1 MPSPLSVF
9 LQRFSVYPAKIPLRW
24 LLVIPF
30 VLQTVGTTALV
41 GYFSYRSGQQA
52 VENLASQLLR
62 QTSERVS
69 DRLSSYL
76 QPSQQV
82 VASNYF
88 MAKQGILNLNNRE
101 QLRQQLWQQI
111 NSNPLIP
118 TTGFWSVQGN
128 ALTYVRISTEQEK
141 IIAEKITEKR
151 TPIGTIYLNEISSN
165 QRRYYQVD
173 SQGKP
178 QKLVYKFN
186 DDFRKLAWYLRAKI
200 RNRQHWIP
208 VFVGRLSA
216 ALETMTVAP
225 VYNADGSF
233 QGIFTANYFLFNFST
248 FLNQLHFSP
257 KGQVFIV
264 DRSGNLIAT
273 SVLSEGAA
281 MRLVNGK
288 PSRLPAVNSQDELTR
303 KVAQQ
308 LLAKFGNLQNLNNV
322 KQLNLTFN
330 NQRDFV
336 QVTPYRDKYGLDWL
350 VVMVIPESD
359 FMAEIHSN
367 TRITVLLCL
376 LALGLSIASGIAI
389 SHRFTSRINRL
400 NQISQKL
407 ADGDLTQRLPT
418 DSLVIEVQKLAHS
431 FNLMAEQL
439 QQLFQSQLETQAT
452 RLSEAYFQQLA
463 GAVPG
468 MIYTY
473 SQYPDGSQ
481 AFDYVSSFSQ
491 DILELEPEQ
500 IIGDANIALNQIH
513 PEDRSAYNAAVQNS
527 FVTFK
532 PFIFAFRII
541 TPAGKLK
548 WLEAN
553 SRPLRNENGT
563 VTWYGILFDIT
574 DRKQAEI
581 ALQRYEK
588 IISATLDGIALI
600 DRNYH
605 YQIVN
610 QTYSQWHNKRIDEI
624 IGHPISDLHG
634 QEVFQNVIKP
644 RIDLCFKGEIV
655 EDNKWF
661 ILPAIGQQFLNAT
674 SIPYI
679 ENDASISG
687 VIITARN
694 ITPLKLTELALRH
707 SEQKFRGAFDTIS
720 AGMALVSPVGGFL
733 EVNTALCKMLNYSEE
748 ELLHR
753 RFEDIEHPDD
763 RHTNIDWIKPIFS
776 GEISAY
782 QAEKRFL
789 SKQGQ
794 IIWGLMNLALMRDIE
809 ANPLYLIVQIADIT
823 DRKQAE
829 IARQESETR
838 LRLALEVSGAIAW
851 ERDLETDEM
860 SFSRT
865 FLSQTPKKSSYL
877 QAMALVH
884 PDDREAVHEA
894 NQKAIAQCGTF
905 EIEHRVAV
913 SPEKPEWR
921 WFQVSAR
928 VITNARGKPIRIIG
942 MSVDI
947 TARHHLEAMKNEF
960 ISMVSHELRTPL
972 TSICGSL
979 CLLES
984 GALKNKPDVA
994 QQMLEIGVKNTQRL
1008 VRLVNDL
1015 LDLQRLESG
1024 KVPLVKEVC
1033 QVNDLL
1039 KQAVESVQTIAN
1051 QAEVAL
1057 EFTPLNVTVQASPDE
1072 IIQTLI
1078 NLLGNAIK
1086 FSPPGS
1092 TIWLKVE
1099 VTNNFDRRI
1108 CHKFPQLENSISS
1121 SYILFS
1127 ITDRGRGIPPDK
1139 VESIFGRFQQ
1149 VDISDS
1155 RQKGGT
1161 GLGLAI
1167 CKNIV
1172 QRHQGEIWV
1181 QSAIGE
1187 GSTFYFTLP
1196 MGD

>member
-1 MPSPLSVF
+1 MSSPLTLF
-9 LQRFSVYPAKIPLRW
+9 LQPFSRYPAKIPLRW

-41 GYFSYRSGQQA
+41 GYLSYQSGQQA

-62 QTSERVS
+62 QTSQRVS

-82 VASNYF
+82 VTSNYF
-88 MAKQGILNLNNRE
+88 MVQQGILNLNNRE

-111 NSNPLIP
+111 NSNPSIP
-118 TTGFWSVQGN
+118 TTGFWSTQGN
-128 ALTYVRISTEQEK
+128 ALIYVRISTEQEK
-141 IIAEKITEKR
+141 ILAEKITGKP
-151 TPIGTIYLNEISSN
+151 TPIGTIYLNEISAN
-165 QRRYYQVD
+165 QRRYYQID

-186 DDFRKLAWYLRAKI
+186 DDFRKLPWYRRAKI

-225 VYNADGSF
+225 VYNATGSF
-233 QGIFTANYFLFNFST
+233 QGLFTANYFLFNFST
-248 FLNQLHFSP
+248 FLNQLDFSP
-257 KGQVFIV
+257 TGQVFII

-273 SVLSEGAA
+273 SVLSEGSA

-288 PSRLPAVNSQDELTR
+288 PTRLPAVNSQDELTR
-303 KVAQQ
+303 KVVQQ
-308 LLAKFGNLQNLNNV
+308 LLAKFRSFQKLNNV

-330 NQRDFV
+330 NQRNFV
-336 QVTPYRDKYGLDWL
+336 QVTPYKDKYGLDWL

-359 FMAEIHSN
+359 FMAQIHSN
-367 TRITVLLCL
+367 SRTTVLLCL
-376 LALGLSIASGIAI
+376 LALGLSIASGIIIA
-389 SHRFTSRINRL
+389 SSFTSRITRL

-418 DSLVIEVQKLAHS
+418 DSSIIEVQKLAHS
-431 FNLMAEQL
+431 FNQMAEQL
-439 QQLFQSQLETQAT
+439 QQLFQRQVETEAT
-452 RLSEAYFQQLA
+452 RLSEAYFQKLA

-473 SQYPDGSQ
+473 SQYPDGSHG
-481 AFDYVSSFSQ
+481 FDYVSSFSRG
-491 DILELEPEQ
+491 ILELEPEQ
-500 IIGDANIALNQIH
+500 IIADVNIALNQIH
-513 PEDRSAYNAAVQNS
+513 PEDRLAHNAAVQNS
-527 FVTFK
+527 FVTLK
-532 PFIFAFRII
+532 PFSFEFRNI
-541 TPAGKLK
+541 TPSGKLK

-553 SRPLRNENGT
+553 SRPLRNDNGT

-581 ALQRYEK
+581 ALKRYEK
-588 IISATLDGIALI
+588 IVSATLDSIILI
-600 DRNYH
+600 DRNYR

-610 QTYSQWHNKRIDEI
+610 QSYCQWHKKSIDEI
-624 IGHPISDLHG
+624 IGHSIDEIVG
-634 QEVFQNVIKP
+634 QEFFQTVIKP
-644 RIDLCFKGEIV
+644 RFDRCLQGETI
-655 EDNKWF
+655 EYTKWLT
-661 ILPAIGQQFLNAT
+661 LPGIGAKFLSVT
-674 SIPYI
+674 YIPYLDA
-679 ENDASISG
+679 DASISG
-687 VIITARN
+687 VVASVRN
-694 ITPLKLTELALRH
+694 ITPLKLTEIALRQ
-707 SEQKFRGAFDTIS
+707 SEEKFRGAFNTIS

-733 EVNTALCKMLNYSEE
+733 EVNSALCKMLNYSEE
-748 ELLHR
+748 ELLHL
-753 RFEDIEHPDD
+753 RFEDIEHPEE
-763 RHTNIDWIKPIFS
+763 RQTNIDWIKPLFF

-794 IIWGLMNLALMRDIE
+794 IIWGLMNLALMRDAQ

-829 IARQESETR
+829 IAREESEAR

-860 SFSRT
+860 LFTKTVS
-865 FLSQTPKKSSYL
+865 LGTPKKISYL
-877 QAMALVH
+877 QAMTLVH
-884 PDDREAVHEA
+884 PEDREALHEA
-894 NQKAIAQCGTF
+894 HQKAIAQCGTF
-905 EIEHRVAV
+905 QIEHRVAV
-913 SPEKPEWR
+913 SLEKPEWR
-921 WFQVSAR
+921 WFQVSAK
-928 VITNARGKPIRIIG
+928 VLTDTRGKPVRIIG

-947 TARHHLEAMKNEF
+947 TDRHQLDAIKNEF

-972 TSICGSL
+972 TSISGSL
-979 CLLES
+979 SLLES
-984 GALKNKPDVA
+984 GVLKNKPDVA
-994 QQMLEIGVKNTQRL
+994 HKMLEIGVKNTQRL
-1008 VRLVNDL
+1008 VRLVNDI

-1039 KQAVESVQTIAN
+1039 KQAVESVQAIAN
-1051 QAEVAL
+1051 QAEVTL
-1057 EFTPLNVTVQASPDE
+1057 KFTLLNVSVRASPDE

-1078 NLLGNAIK
+1078 NLVGNAIK

-1092 TIWLKVE
+1092 TIWVKAE
-1099 VTNNFDRRI
+1099 IINYFDRRI
-1108 CHKFPQLENSISS
+1108 RHRFPDLEHNISN

-1127 ITDRGRGIPPDK
+1127 ITDQGRGIPPDK
-1139 VESIFGRFQQ
+1139 LESIFGSFQQ
-1149 VDISDS
+1149 VDSSDS
-1155 RQKGGT
+1155 YQKGGT

-1196 MGD
+1196 LED

>member
-1 MPSPLSVF
+1 MPSPLTLF
-9 LQRFSVYPAKIPLRW
+9 LQRFSLYPAKIPLRW

-41 GYFSYRSGQQA
+41 GYLSYRSGQQA
-52 VENLASQLLR
+52 VENLANQLLR
-62 QTSERVS
+62 QTSERVN

-76 QPSQQV
+76 QPSQLV

-88 MAKQGILNLNNRE
+88 MVKQGILNLNNQE

-111 NSNPLIP
+111 NSNPSIP
-118 TTGFWSVQGN
+118 TTGFWSDRGN

-141 IIAEKITEKR
+141 ILAEQITGKP
-151 TPIGTIYLNEISSN
+151 TPIGTIYLNEISAN

-186 DDFRKLAWYLRAKI
+186 DDFRKLAWYRRAKI

-208 VFVGRLSA
+208 VFVGRISA
-216 ALETMTVAP
+216 KLETMTVAP
-225 VYNADGSF
+225 VYNADRSF
-233 QGIFTANYFLFNFST
+233 QGFFTANYFLFNFST
-248 FLNQLHFSP
+248 FLNQLHFSRN
-257 KGQVFIV
+257 GQVFII

-273 SVLSEGAA
+273 SVLSERSA

-288 PSRLPAVNSQDELTR
+288 PTRLPAVNSQDELTR

-308 LLAKFGNLQNLNNV
+308 LLTKFGSFHNLKNV

-330 NQRDFV
+330 HQRNFV
-336 QVTPYRDKYGLDWL
+336 QVTPYKDKYGLDWL

-359 FMAEIHSN
+359 FMAQIHSN
-367 TRITVLLCL
+367 SRTTVLLCL
-376 LALGLSIASGIAI
+376 LVLGLSIASGIAI
-389 SHRFTSRINRL
+389 ASAFTSRITRL
-400 NQISQKL
+400 NKISQKL
-407 ADGDLTQRLPT
+407 ADGDLTQRLPI
-418 DSLVIEVQKLAHS
+418 DSSIVEVQKLAHS

-439 QQLFQSQLETQAT
+439 QQLFQRQVETEAT
-452 RLSEAYFQQLA
+452 RLSEAYFQKLA
-463 GAVPG
+463 GAIPG

-473 SQYPDGSQ
+473 SQYVDGSQ
-481 AFDYVSSFSQ
+481 AFEYVSSFCR

-500 IIGDANIALNQIH
+500 IIADANIALNQIH
-513 PEDRSAYNAAVQNS
+513 SEDRLAHYAAVQHS
-527 FVTFK
+527 FVTLK
-532 PFIFAFRII
+532 PFNFTFRNI
-541 TPAGKLK
+541 TPSGKLK

-553 SRPLRNENGT
+553 SRPLRNDNGT

-581 ALQRYEK
+581 ALQRYER
-588 IISATLDGIALI
+588 IVSATIDGIVLI
-600 DRNYH
+600 DRNYR

-610 QTYSQWHNKRIDEI
+610 QTYCQWHKKSIDEI
-624 IGHPISDLHG
+624 IGHSIAEILG
-634 QEVFQNVIKP
+634 EEVFQTVIKP
-644 RIDLCFKGEIV
+644 RIDCCLQGETI
-655 EDNKWF
+655 EYTKWLT
-661 ILPAIGQQFLNAT
+661 LPGMGAQFFSVT
-674 SIPYI
+674 YIPYL
-679 ENDASISG
+679 NTDASISG
-687 VIITARN
+687 VVASLRN
-694 ITPLKLTELALRH
+694 ITPLKLAEIALRQ

-720 AGMALVSPVGGFL
+720 AGMALVSPAGGFL
-733 EVNTALCKMLNYSEE
+733 EVNAALCKIFKYSEE
-748 ELLHR
+748 ELLKL

-763 RHTNIDWIKPIFS
+763 RYTDVDWIKPIFS
-776 GEISAY
+776 GKISAY
-782 QAEKRFL
+782 QVEKRFL
-789 SKQGQ
+789 TKQGQ
-794 IIWGLMNLALMRDIE
+794 IIWGLMNLALMRDAQ

-829 IARQESETR
+829 IAREESEAR

-860 SFSRT
+860 LFT
-865 FLSQTPKKSSYL
+865 KTVLSEIPKKVSYL
-877 QAMALVH
+877 QAMAQVH
-884 PDDREAVHEA
+884 PEDREALHEA

-905 EIEHRVAV
+905 QIEHRVAV
-913 SPEKPEWR
+913 SLEKPEWR

-928 VITNARGKPIRIIG
+928 VLTDARGKPVRLIG

-947 TARHHLEAMKNEF
+947 TDRHQLDTMKNEF

-972 TSICGSL
+972 TSISGSL

-984 GALKNKPDVA
+984 GVLKNKPQVA

-1008 VRLVNDL
+1008 VRLVNDI

-1024 KVPLVKEVC
+1024 KMPLVKEVC
-1033 QVNDLL
+1033 QVNDLFE
-1039 KQAVESVQTIAN
+1039 QAVESVQTIAN
-1051 QAEVAL
+1051 QGEVTL
-1057 EFTPLNVTVQASPDE
+1057 EFTPLNVSVRASPDE

-1078 NLLGNAIK
+1078 NLVGNAIK
-1086 FSPPGS
+1086 FSPPRS
-1092 TIWLKVE
+1092 TIWLKAE
-1099 VTNNFDRRI
+1099 VINNFDRRI
-1108 CHKFPQLENSISS
+1108 RHQFPDLENNISS

-1127 ITDRGRGIPPDK
+1127 ITDQGRGIPAEKLD
-1139 VESIFGRFQQ
+1139 SIFGRFQQ
-1149 VDISDS
+1149 VDILDS

-1181 QSAIGE
+1181 QSAIGQ

-1196 MGD
+1196 MED